1 MGIGHS
7 LLAKIL
13 EEGRP
18 AEFLKL
24 RPEHFVQ
31 EERESFEAI
40 RKHYEQYGVLP
51 SRKVA
56 DQKFGLKGSTC
67 EDPFGYYHDEV
78 ISRTLYNRFEGVLK
92 EVNEKLKKRES
103 INALALVQKF
113 VEDSQSLR
121 AEGQRDLVDMRLLGQ
136 AVLDEALRART
147 MSGITGIP
155 TGWPSMDEATCGLQP
170 GGVYVCLARPKM
182 GKSITML
189 FNGSAAHLAGHIPLF
204 VSMEMTQEQMARRF
218 LALRAGF
225 EMDSLRSGQISLFGE
240 RHLREHIARLREQQP
255 FHFVD
260 GQFRKDI
267 NDIASLVHSL
277 SPHVLYIDGAYL
289 VKMSRMNSKMAK
301 WEIVGEI
308 AQEIKNIAS
317 HNRIPTVV
325 SFQFNRSLPKSNR
338 GRQDAGQQ
346 RGGFEHIQLA
356 DAIGQLASA
365 GWGIFDAFLEN
376 GSIADDVRYV
386 EFVGGREGEKG
397 GFSINYNWDRMD
409 FTERPDDYFPYNVDA
424 ETIDVEG

>member
-13 EEGRP
+13 EEARA

-24 RPEHFVQ
+24 KAEHFVQ

-40 RKHYEQYGVLP
+40 RKHYETYGVLP

-56 DQKFGLKGSTC
+56 DQKLGLKGTTC
-67 EDPFGYYHDEV
+67 EDPFGFYHDE
-78 ISRTLYNRFEGVLK
+78 ILSRTLYNKFDSVLK
-92 EVNEKLKKRES
+92 EVNDKLKKRES
-103 INALALVQKF
+103 VAALAIVQRF
-113 VEDSQSLR
+113 VEESQSIT

-147 MSGITGIP
+147 MNGITGIP

-204 VSMEMTQEQMARRF
+204 VSMEMTQSQMARRF

-225 EMDSLRSGQISLFGE
+225 DMDALRSGQISIFGE
-240 RHLREHIARLREQQP
+240 RTLRSEIARLQEQHP

-289 VKMSRMNSKMAK
+289 VKMARMSAKMAK

-317 HNRIPTVV
+317 HNHIPTVV
-325 SFQFNRSLPKSNR
+325 SFQFNRSLPKQNR
-338 GRQDAGQQ
+338 GRNGDQQ

-365 GWGIFDAFLEN
+365 GWGIFDAFDESGN
-376 GSIADDVRYV
+376 ISEDTRYV

-397 GFSINYNWDRMD
+397 GFTIAYDWNRMD
-409 FTERPDDYFPYNVDA
+409 FNERPDAYFPYNVDA
-424 ETIDVEG
+424 ETIEVEG